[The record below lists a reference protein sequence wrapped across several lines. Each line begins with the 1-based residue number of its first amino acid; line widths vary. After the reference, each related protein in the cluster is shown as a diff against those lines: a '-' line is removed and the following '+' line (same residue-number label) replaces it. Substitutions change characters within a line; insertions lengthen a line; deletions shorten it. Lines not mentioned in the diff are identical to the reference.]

1 MTEFNNYKLLC
12 DMVDVLESVN
22 ASETNRVSSIR
33 KLVAQINN
41 AKDALVK
48 AVQKSFKTVA
58 DAVNVQQKATDKLTA
73 KITGAKAPIVNKS
86 ASGPKRTVTLAFT
99 NVPATTSLLTS
110 GDQGATA
117 KGAMQN
123 MSSMVKK

>member
-1 MTEFNNYKLLC
+1 MSAPTTKQVVKKQNEKI
-12 DMVDVLESVN
+12 VKAAKK
-22 ASETNRVSSIR
+22 ASQDAQVTST
-33 KLVAQINN
+33 QINN

-73 KITGAKAPIVNKS
+73 KITGAKAPIVNKP
-86 ASGPKRTVTLAFT
+86 ASGPKRTVTVAFT
-99 NVPATTSLLTS
+99 NVPATASLLTS
-110 GDQGATA
+110 GDKGATA

-123 MSSMVKK
+123 MSSMVKKQA